1 MRRTQGDDAQTG
13 VIAADAR
20 PAHGI
25 CGGEFRE
32 LDSPVGP
39 YVARPR
45 MLLLPC
51 ETTSMTGSP
60 FERES
65 KRARKRRL
73 ERERQM
79 QTATAVASATPQLA
93 IRDVFSPATAV
104 LTDDSVD
111 SEHADPAHEFDF
123 DEPLAQPIEIEPVA
137 IAAASASETASEQVA
152 ALQSALHEKDELV
165 HALTEQLEEAANRL
179 DRLHR
184 AGVDRPQRGG
194 SVSAEGHSGE
204 LGDQLSRLTS
214 EWDELQLA
222 QQFETIRGRLDDIF
236 DAVSLAKLT
245 EQGYGSR
252 PVDEPVGRTS
262 EMLTGKLT
270 GWEDMKAQLLRDGAE
285 KTRSHAELAEAAAT
299 AVSDSAAEVLNDL
312 PLEPPLPVDLE
323 TADRDLLAEAVEERD
338 VFILHL
344 IRRLRSGTS
353 ARYSPINW
361 AEISGAPDELRER
374 LLEHEARLQELLRME
389 ECDLSLERARLAR
402 ERSRLE
408 QLRRDV
414 ERDARDGHDMSG
426 NDADRSERRWL
437 RVFGFGRKPDSD
449 E

>member
-1 MRRTQGDDAQTG
+1 
-13 VIAADAR
+13 
-20 PAHGI
+20 
-25 CGGEFRE
+25 
-32 LDSPVGP
+32 
-39 YVARPR
+39 
-45 MLLLPC
+45 
-51 ETTSMTGSP
+51 MTGSP

-65 KRARKRRL
+65 KRARKRRM
-73 ERERQM
+73 ERERQL
-79 QTATAVASATPQLA
+79 QTATAAAPAEPQLA

-104 LTDDSVD
+104 LTSESAAGGQADEILDEHFDILDADDHEVAFDGDASV
-111 SEHADPAHEFDF
+111 S
-123 DEPLAQPIEIEPVA
+123 QP
-137 IAAASASETASEQVA
+137 ETASVQVA

-165 HALTEQLEEAANRL
+165 HALTVQLEEAANRL

-184 AGVDRPQRGG
+184 AGADRASRGS
-194 SVSAEGHSGE
+194 SVAAEGHGAAGE
-204 LGDQLSRLTS
+204 LGDQLSRLSS

-236 DAVSLAKLT
+236 DAVTLGKLT

-252 PVDEPVGRTS
+252 PAEEPVSRTS

-285 KTRSHAELAEAAAT
+285 KTRSHAELAEAAVN
-299 AVSDSAAEVLNDL
+299 AVSDSEAEVLSDL

-323 TADRDLLAEAVEERD
+323 IADRDLLVAAVEERD

-353 ARYSPINW
+353 ARYAPINW

-374 LLEHEARLQELLRME
+374 LQEHEARLQELLRME

-402 ERSRLE
+402 ERARLE

-414 ERDARDGHDMSG
+414 ERDARDGHDLSG
-426 NDADRSERRWL
+426 DDADRNERRWL